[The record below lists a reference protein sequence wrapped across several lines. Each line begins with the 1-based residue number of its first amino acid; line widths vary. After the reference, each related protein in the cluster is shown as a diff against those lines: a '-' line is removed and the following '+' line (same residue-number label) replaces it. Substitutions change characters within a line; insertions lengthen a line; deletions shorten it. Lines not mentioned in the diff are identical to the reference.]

1 MYYKII
7 LGTPYVKVQQLLPTS
22 LILIQQE
29 LREKHMLFEKENLT
43 LSKIIGQGKQ
53 YHSSVINY
61 F

>member
-7 LGTPYVKVQQLLPTS
+7 LGTPYVKVQQLLATS

-53 YHSSVINY
+53 YHSSVIN